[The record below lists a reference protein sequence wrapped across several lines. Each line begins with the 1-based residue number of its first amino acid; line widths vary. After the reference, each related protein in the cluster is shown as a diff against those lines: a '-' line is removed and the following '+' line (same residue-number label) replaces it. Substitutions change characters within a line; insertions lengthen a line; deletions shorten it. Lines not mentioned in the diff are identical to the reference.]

1 MINFQY
7 KYSRMLKI
15 KTKLI
20 SETVGTLFL
29 LLIVVGSGIMGENL
43 TENKAV
49 VLLANSISTA
59 FGLIVLIWSFG
70 PYSGAHFN
78 PAVSILMML
87 LGKLTKQEMLFYVL
101 CQLIGGILGVIFA
114 NMIFDLDI
122 ISISDNRRLTRG
134 IFISE
139 IFATFGLL
147 ITILLVGKQKTEMVA
162 VAVGLYIG
170 AAYWFTSSTSFSNP
184 AVTIAR
190 ALSNT
195 FTGIIP
201 SDVIP
206 FIFAQLIG
214 TVIVYIIY
222 KHVYE

>member
-1 MINFQY
+1 M
-7 KYSRMLKI
+7 KI
-15 KTKLI
+15 KLI
-20 SETVGTLFL
+20 SETLGTLFL

-49 VLLANSISTA
+49 VLLANSIATA
-59 FGLIVLIWSFG
+59 FGLIVLIWTFG

-78 PAVSILMML
+78 PAVSFVMML
-87 LGKLTKQEMLFYVL
+87 LGKLTKQDMFFYVL
-101 CQLIGGILGVIFA
+101 CQLIGGVLGVIFA

-122 ISISDNRRLTRG
+122 ISISENKRLTSG

-139 IFATFGLL
+139 VIATFGLL

-162 VAVGLYIG
+162 PAVGLYIG

-190 ALSNT
+190 TLSNT

-214 TVIVYIIY
+214 TLIVYFIY
-222 KHVYE
+222 KNVYE

>member
-1 MINFQY
+1 M
-7 KYSRMLKI
+7 KI
-15 KTKLI
+15 KLI
-20 SETVGTLFL
+20 SETLGTLFL

-43 TENKAV
+43 TENKGV
-49 VLLANSISTA
+49 VLLANSIATA
-59 FGLIVLIWSFG
+59 FGLIVLIWTFG

-78 PAVSILMML
+78 PVVSIVMML
-87 LGKLTKQEMLFYVL
+87 LGKLTKQDMLFYVL
-101 CQLIGGILGVIFA
+101 CQLIGGVLGVIFA

-122 ISISDNRRLTRG
+122 ISISENKRLTSG

-139 IFATFGLL
+139 IIATFGLL

-162 VAVGLYIG
+162 PAVGLYIG

-190 ALSNT
+190 TLSNT

-214 TVIVYIIY
+214 TLIVYFIY

>member
-1 MINFQY
+1 M
-7 KYSRMLKI
+7 KI
-15 KTKLI
+15 KLI
-20 SETVGTLFL
+20 SETIGTLFL

-49 VLLANSISTA
+49 VLLANSIATA
-59 FGLIVLIWSFG
+59 FGLIVLIWTFG

-78 PAVSILMML
+78 PVVSIVMML
-87 LGKLTKQEMLFYVL
+87 LGKLTKQDMLFYVL
-101 CQLIGGILGVIFA
+101 CQLIGGVLGVIFA

-122 ISISDNRRLTRG
+122 ISISENKRLTSG

-139 IFATFGLL
+139 VIATFGLL

-162 VAVGLYIG
+162 PAVGLYIG

-190 ALSNT
+190 TLSNT

-214 TVIVYIIY
+214 IFIVYFIY
-222 KHVYE
+222 KNVYE

>member
-1 MINFQY
+1 M
-7 KYSRMLKI
+7 KI
-15 KTKLI
+15 KLI
-20 SETVGTLFL
+20 SETIGTLFL

-43 TENKAV
+43 TENKGV
-49 VLLANSISTA
+49 VLLANSIATA
-59 FGLIVLIWSFG
+59 FGLIVLIWTFG

-78 PAVSILMML
+78 PAVSFVMML
-87 LGKLTKQEMLFYVL
+87 LGKLTKQDMFFYVL
-101 CQLIGGILGVIFA
+101 CQLIGGVVGVIFA

-122 ISISDNRRLTRG
+122 ISISDNKRLTIG

-139 IFATFGLL
+139 IIATFGLL
-147 ITILLVGKQKTEMVA
+147 ITILLVGKQRAEMVA
-162 VAVGLYIG
+162 PAVGLYIG

-190 ALSNT
+190 TLSNT

-214 TVIVYIIY
+214 TLIVYFIY
-222 KHVYE
+222 KYVYEQ

>member
-1 MINFQY
+1 M
-7 KYSRMLKI
+7 KI
-15 KTKLI
+15 KLI
-20 SETVGTLFL
+20 SETIGTLFL

-43 TENKAV
+43 TEGKGV
-49 VLLANSISTA
+49 VLLANSIATA
-59 FGLIVLIWSFG
+59 FGLIVLIWTFG

-78 PAVSILMML
+78 PVVSIVMML
-87 LGKLTKQEMLFYVL
+87 LGKLTKQDMLFYVI
-101 CQLIGGILGVIFA
+101 CQLIGGVLGVIFA

-122 ISISDNRRLTRG
+122 ISISDNKRLTIG

-139 IFATFGLL
+139 IIATFGLL

-162 VAVGLYIG
+162 PAVGLYIG

-190 ALSNT
+190 TLSNT

-214 TVIVYIIY
+214 TSIVYFIY
-222 KHVYE
+222 KHVYEL

>member
-1 MINFQY
+1 M
-7 KYSRMLKI
+7 KI
-15 KTKLI
+15 KLI
-20 SETVGTLFL
+20 SETIGTLFL

-49 VLLANSISTA
+49 VLLANSIATA
-59 FGLIVLIWSFG
+59 FGLIVLIWTFG

-78 PAVSILMML
+78 PVVSIVMML
-87 LGKLTKQEMLFYVL
+87 LGKLTKYETILFILFQIV
-101 CQLIGGILGVIFA
+101 GGVLGVMIA
-114 NMIFDLDI
+114 NIIFDLDI

-147 ITILLVGKQKTEMVA
+147 ITILLVSKQKPEMVA
-162 VAVGLYIG
+162 AAVGLYIG
-170 AAYWFTSSTSFSNP
+170 SAYWFTSSTSFSNP

-190 ALSNT
+190 TLSNT
-195 FTGIIP
+195 FTGIVP

-206 FIFAQLIG
+206 FILAQLTG
-214 TVIVYIIY
+214 TFIVYFIY
-222 KHVYE
+222 KYVYE

>member
-1 MINFQY
+1 M
-7 KYSRMLKI
+7 

-20 SETVGTLFL
+20 SETIGTLFL

-49 VLLANSISTA
+49 VLLANSIATA
-59 FGLIVLIWSFG
+59 FGLIVLIWTFG

-78 PAVSILMML
+78 PAVSIIMML
-87 LGKLTKQEMLFYVL
+87 LGKLTKQDMLFYVL
-101 CQLIGGILGVIFA
+101 CQLIGGVLGVIFA

-122 ISISDNRRLTRG
+122 ISISDNKRLTSG
-134 IFISE
+134 LFVSE
-139 IFATFGLL
+139 IIATFGLL

-162 VAVGLYIG
+162 PTVGLYIG

-190 ALSNT
+190 TLSNT
-195 FTGIIP
+195 FTGIVP

-206 FIFAQLIG
+206 FILAQLTG
-214 TVIVYIIY
+214 TFIVYFIY
-222 KHVYE
+222 KCVYE

>member
-1 MINFQY
+1 M
-7 KYSRMLKI
+7 KI
-15 KTKLI
+15 KLI
-20 SETVGTLFL
+20 SETIGTLFL

-43 TENKAV
+43 TENKGV
-49 VLLANSISTA
+49 VLLANSIATA
-59 FGLIVLIWSFG
+59 FGLIVLIWTFG
-70 PYSGAHFN
+70 SYSGAHFN
-78 PAVSILMML
+78 PVVSIVMML
-87 LGKLTKQEMLFYVL
+87 LGKLTKQDMLFYVL
-101 CQLIGGILGVIFA
+101 CQLIGGVLGVIFA

-122 ISISDNRRLTRG
+122 ISISENKRLTSG

-139 IFATFGLL
+139 IIATIGLL

-162 VAVGLYIG
+162 SAAGLYIG

-190 ALSNT
+190 TLSNT

-214 TVIVYIIY
+214 TLIVYFIY

>member
-1 MINFQY
+1 M
-7 KYSRMLKI
+7 

-20 SETVGTLFL
+20 SETIGTIFL

-49 VLLANSISTA
+49 VLLANSIATA
-59 FGLIVLIWSFG
+59 FGLIVLIWTFG

-78 PAVSILMML
+78 PVVSIVMML
-87 LGKLTKQEMLFYVL
+87 LGKLTKQDMLFYVL
-101 CQLIGGILGVIFA
+101 CQLIGGVLGVIFA

-122 ISISDNRRLTRG
+122 ISISDNKRLTSG

-139 IFATFGLL
+139 IIATFGLL

-162 VAVGLYIG
+162 PAVGLYIG

-190 ALSNT
+190 TLSNT

-214 TVIVYIIY
+214 TLIVYFIY

>member
-1 MINFQY
+1 M
-7 KYSRMLKI
+7 KI
-15 KTKLI
+15 KLI
-20 SETVGTLFL
+20 SETIGTLFL

-49 VLLANSISTA
+49 VLLANSIATA
-59 FGLIVLIWSFG
+59 FGLIVLIWTFG

-78 PAVSILMML
+78 PVVSIVMML
-87 LGKLTKQEMLFYVL
+87 LGKLTKQDMLFYVL
-101 CQLIGGILGVIFA
+101 CQLIGGVLGVILA

-122 ISISDNRRLTRG
+122 VSISDNRRLTSG

-139 IFATFGLL
+139 IIATFGLL

-162 VAVGLYIG
+162 PAVGLYIG

-190 ALSNT
+190 TLSNT

-214 TVIVYIIY
+214 TLIVYFIY
-222 KHVYE
+222 KHVYEL

>member
-1 MINFQY
+1 MKINLF
-7 KYSRMLKI
+7 
-15 KTKLI
+15 
-20 SETVGTLFL
+20 SETIGTSFL

-49 VLLANSISTA
+49 VLLANSITTA
-59 FGLIVLIWSFG
+59 FGLIVLIWIFG
-70 PYSGAHFN
+70 SYSGAHFN
-78 PAVSILMML
+78 PVVSILMML
-87 LGKLTKQEMLFYVL
+87 LGRLTKQEMLFYVL
-101 CQLIGGILGVIFA
+101 CQIIGGVAGVVLA
-114 NMIFDLDI
+114 NIIFDLDI
-122 ISISDNRRLTRG
+122 ISISDNRRLTTG
-134 IFISE
+134 VFISE
-139 IFATFGLL
+139 VIATFGLL

-162 VAVGLYIG
+162 SAVGLYIG

-190 ALSNT
+190 TLSNT

-214 TVIVYIIY
+214 TLIVYFIY
-222 KHVYE
+222 KHVYEL

>member
-1 MINFQY
+1 M
-7 KYSRMLKI
+7 KI
-15 KTKLI
+15 KLI
-20 SETVGTLFL
+20 SETIGTLFL

-43 TENKAV
+43 TENKGV
-49 VLLANSISTA
+49 VLLANSIATA
-59 FGLIVLIWSFG
+59 FGLIVLIWTFG

-78 PAVSILMML
+78 PAVSFVMML
-87 LGKLTKQEMLFYVL
+87 LGKLTKQDMLFYVL
-101 CQLIGGILGVIFA
+101 CQLIGGVLGVIFA

-122 ISISDNRRLTRG
+122 ISISDNKRLTTG

-139 IFATFGLL
+139 IIATFGLL

-162 VAVGLYIG
+162 PAVGLYIG

-190 ALSNT
+190 TLSNT

-206 FIFAQLIG
+206 FIFAQLIATL
-214 TVIVYIIY
+214 TVYFIY

>member
-1 MINFQY
+1 MILFL
-7 KYSRMLKI
+7 SRMKI
-15 KTKLI
+15 KLI
-20 SETVGTLFL
+20 SETTGTLFL

-43 TENKAV
+43 TENKGV
-49 VLLANSISTA
+49 VLLANSIATA
-59 FGLIVLIWSFG
+59 FGLIVLIWTFG
-70 PYSGAHFN
+70 PFSGAHFN
-78 PAVSILMML
+78 PAVSFVMML
-87 LGKLTKQEMLFYVL
+87 LGKLTKQDMFFYVL
-101 CQLIGGILGVIFA
+101 CQLIGGVLGVIFA

-122 ISISDNRRLTRG
+122 ISISDNKRLTTG

-139 IFATFGLL
+139 IIATIGLL

-162 VAVGLYIG
+162 PAVGLYIG

-190 ALSNT
+190 TLSNT

-214 TVIVYIIY
+214 TFIVYFIY

>member
-1 MINFQY
+1 M
-7 KYSRMLKI
+7 KI
-15 KTKLI
+15 KLI
-20 SETVGTLFL
+20 SETIGTLFL

-43 TENKAV
+43 TENKGV
-49 VLLANSISTA
+49 VLLANSIATA
-59 FGLIVLIWSFG
+59 FGLIVLIWTFG

-78 PAVSILMML
+78 PAVSFVMML
-87 LGKLTKQEMLFYVL
+87 LGKLTKQDMFFYVL
-101 CQLIGGILGVIFA
+101 CQLIGGVLGVIFA

-122 ISISDNRRLTRG
+122 ISISDNKRLTNG

-139 IFATFGLL
+139 IIATFGLL

-162 VAVGLYIG
+162 PAVGLYIG

-190 ALSNT
+190 TLSNT

-214 TVIVYIIY
+214 TLIVYFIY

>member
-1 MINFQY
+1 MKINLF
-7 KYSRMLKI
+7 
-15 KTKLI
+15 
-20 SETVGTLFL
+20 SETIGTSFL

-49 VLLANSISTA
+49 VLLANSITTA
-59 FGLIVLIWSFG
+59 FGLIVLIWIFG
-70 PYSGAHFN
+70 SYSGAHFN
-78 PAVSILMML
+78 PVVSVLMMF
-87 LGKLTKQEMLFYVL
+87 LGKLTKQEMLFYVI
-101 CQLIGGILGVIFA
+101 CQIIGGVAGVVLA
-114 NMIFDLDI
+114 NIIFDLDI
-122 ISISDNRRLTRG
+122 ISISDNKRLTTG

-139 IFATFGLL
+139 IIATFGLL
-147 ITILLVGKQKTEMVA
+147 ITILLVSKQKPEMVA

-190 ALSNT
+190 TLSNT

-206 FIFAQLIG
+206 FIFAQFIG
-214 TVIVYIIY
+214 TLIVYFIY
-222 KHVYE
+222 KNVYE

>member
-1 MINFQY
+1 M
-7 KYSRMLKI
+7 KI
-15 KTKLI
+15 KLI
-20 SETVGTLFL
+20 SETIGTLFL

-43 TENKAV
+43 TENKGV
-49 VLLANSISTA
+49 VLLANSIATA
-59 FGLIVLIWSFG
+59 FGLIVLIWTFG

-78 PAVSILMML
+78 PVVSIVMML
-87 LGKLTKQEMLFYVL
+87 LGKLTKQDMFFYVL
-101 CQLIGGILGVIFA
+101 CQLIGGVLGVIFA

-122 ISISDNRRLTRG
+122 ISISENKRLTSG

-139 IFATFGLL
+139 IIATSGLL

-162 VAVGLYIG
+162 PAVGLYIG

-190 ALSNT
+190 TLSNT

-214 TVIVYIIY
+214 TLIVYFIY
-222 KHVYE
+222 KHVYEQ

>member
-1 MINFQY
+1 M
-7 KYSRMLKI
+7 KI
-15 KTKLI
+15 KLI
-20 SETVGTLFL
+20 SETIGTLFL

-49 VLLANSISTA
+49 VLLANSIATA
-59 FGLIVLIWSFG
+59 FGLIVLIWTFG

-78 PAVSILMML
+78 PVVSIVMML
-87 LGKLTKQEMLFYVL
+87 LGKLTKQDMLFYVL
-101 CQLIGGILGVIFA
+101 CQLIGGVLGVIFA

-122 ISISDNRRLTRG
+122 ISISENKRLTSG

-139 IFATFGLL
+139 VIATFGLL

-162 VAVGLYIG
+162 PAVGLYIG

-190 ALSNT
+190 TLSNT

-214 TVIVYIIY
+214 TLTVYFIY

>member
-1 MINFQY
+1 M
-7 KYSRMLKI
+7 KI
-15 KTKLI
+15 KLI
-20 SETVGTLFL
+20 SETIGTLFL

-43 TENKAV
+43 TENKGV
-49 VLLANSISTA
+49 VLLANSIATA
-59 FGLIVLIWSFG
+59 FGLIVLIWTFG

-78 PAVSILMML
+78 PAVSFVMML
-87 LGKLTKQEMLFYVL
+87 LGKLTKQDMFFYVL
-101 CQLIGGILGVIFA
+101 CQLIGGVLGVIFA

-122 ISISDNRRLTRG
+122 ISISENKRLTSG

-139 IFATFGLL
+139 IIATIGLL

-162 VAVGLYIG
+162 PAVGLYIG

-190 ALSNT
+190 TLSNT

-214 TVIVYIIY
+214 TLIVYFIY
-222 KHVYE
+222 KHVYD

>member
-1 MINFQY
+1 M
-7 KYSRMLKI
+7 

-20 SETVGTLFL
+20 SETIGTLFL
-29 LLIVVGSGIMGENL
+29 LLTVVGSGIMGENL

-49 VLLANSISTA
+49 VLLANSIATA
-59 FGLIVLIWSFG
+59 FGLIVLIWTFG
-70 PYSGAHFN
+70 SYSGAHFN

-87 LGKLTKQEMLFYVL
+87 LGKLTKQDMLFYVL
-101 CQLIGGILGVIFA
+101 CQLIGGVLGVIFA

-122 ISISDNRRLTRG
+122 ISISDNKRLTSG
-134 IFISE
+134 IFVSE
-139 IFATFGLL
+139 IIATFGLL
-147 ITILLVGKQKTEMVA
+147 ITILLVSKQKTEMVA
-162 VAVGLYIG
+162 PAVGLYIG

-190 ALSNT
+190 TLSNT

-214 TVIVYIIY
+214 TLIVYFIY

>member
-1 MINFQY
+1 M
-7 KYSRMLKI
+7 KI
-15 KTKLI
+15 KLI
-20 SETVGTLFL
+20 SETIGTLFL

-43 TENKAV
+43 TENKGV
-49 VLLANSISTA
+49 VLLANSIATA
-59 FGLIVLIWSFG
+59 FGLIVLIWTFG

-78 PAVSILMML
+78 PAVSFVMML
-87 LGKLTKQEMLFYVL
+87 LGKLTKQDMLFYVI
-101 CQLIGGILGVIFA
+101 CQLIGGVLGVIFA

-122 ISISDNRRLTRG
+122 ISISDNKRLTIG

-139 IFATFGLL
+139 IIAIFGLL
-147 ITILLVGKQKTEMVA
+147 ITILLVGKQRAEMVA
-162 VAVGLYIG
+162 PAVGLYIV

-190 ALSNT
+190 TLSNT

-206 FIFAQLIG
+206 FIFALLIG
-214 TVIVYIIY
+214 TLIVYFFY
-222 KHVYE
+222 KHVYK

>member
-1 MINFQY
+1 M
-7 KYSRMLKI
+7 

-20 SETVGTLFL
+20 SETIGTLFL

-43 TENKAV
+43 TENKGV
-49 VLLANSISTA
+49 VLLANSIATA
-59 FGLIVLIWSFG
+59 FGLIVLIWTFG

-78 PAVSILMML
+78 PAVSFVMML
-87 LGKLTKQEMLFYVL
+87 LGKLTKQDMFFYVL
-101 CQLIGGILGVIFA
+101 CQLIGGVLGVIFA
-114 NMIFDLDI
+114 NMIFELDI
-122 ISISDNRRLTRG
+122 ISISDNKRLTGG

-139 IFATFGLL
+139 IIATIGLL

-162 VAVGLYIG
+162 PAVGLYIG

-190 ALSNT
+190 TLSNT

-214 TVIVYIIY
+214 TLIVYFIY
-222 KHVYE
+222 KHVYEL